1 VERAA
6 KQLKKIDYL
15 GRWGEAGLAL
25 ILLAIFA
32 LLYSQTIADPDLWGH
47 LRFGRDIWESG
58 RVSKQDPYSYLTV
71 GQKWINHEWLAEV
84 LFWRTF
90 ALAGT
95 KGLVLLKLAMGLL
108 TTTLLY
114 IHLRR
119 RVGALG
125 AAFLLLLLTP
135 LPLWRLLVTMR
146 PQLLTLL
153 CFTLVLL
160 ILQRAEEGGL
170 RNLWL
175 LPPLFAAWA
184 NCHGGFLAGLGVL
197 ILWAGVRVVLG
208 IAWRSE
214 VAFRLSE
221 VLALTGPVAASAGA
235 TLLNPYGPGLW
246 AFLLRTATVAREEI
260 TEWQPL
266 ALLSSAG
273 LSYLIP
279 LGITAVGLLY
289 SQRERRP
296 ALVAIYACA
305 AMLPLFAA
313 RHLALFAVSATV
325 LAGEHVYDL
334 WCRQFPR
341 EGTAR
346 RAFTPWRFLP
356 WFVPLSVYV
365 VGVLVPLTLLRSSE
379 IRSPVSCIQLP
390 AAYYPVRAVALLRAA
405 AAAGN
410 LATDFDWG
418 EYVLWHLGPQVK
430 VSVDGRRE
438 TVYSDEVY
446 RQNLRFVRG
455 EGDWDALLTTYP
467 TDMAL
472 VRADGPADNLLRLKP
487 GWSLAYEDEASALFV
502 REDSPLRERLQAAS
516 LPEIPYD
523 GRGLCFP

>member
-6 KQLKKIDYL
+6 KQLKKINYL
-15 GRWGEAGLAL
+15 RRWGKAGLAL
-25 ILLAIFA
+25 ILLALFTF
-32 LLYSQTIADPDLWGH
+32 LYTQTIADPDLWGH

-58 RVSKQDPYSYLTV
+58 QVSKQDPYSYLSA
-71 GQKWINHEWLAEV
+71 GQEWINHEWLAEV
-84 LFWRTF
+84 LFWGTF

-95 KGLVLLKLAMGLL
+95 KGLVLLKLAVGLL
-108 TTTLLY
+108 TTMLLY

-125 AAFLLLLLTP
+125 AAFPLLLLTP
-135 LPLWRLLVTMR
+135 LPLWRFLVTIR
-146 PQLLTLL
+146 PQILTLL

-160 ILQRAEEGGL
+160 ILQRAEQGGL

-208 IAWRSE
+208 MARRGE
-214 VAFRLSE
+214 VALRLPE
-221 VLALTGPVAASAGA
+221 VLTLVGPVAASAGA

-246 AFLLRTATVAREEI
+246 AFLLRTATVSREEI

-266 ALLSSAG
+266 VLLSSAG
-273 LSYLIP
+273 LSYLVP
-279 LGITAVGLLY
+279 LGITAAGLLY

-296 ALVAIYACA
+296 ALVAVYACVA
-305 AMLPLFAA
+305 LLPLLAA
-313 RHLALFAVSATV
+313 RHLALFAVSATI
-325 LAGEHVYDL
+325 LSGEHVYDL
-334 WCRQFPR
+334 WRRQSPLKSI
-341 EGTAR
+341 TQ
-346 RAFTPWRFLP
+346 RAFSPWHFLP
-356 WFVPLSVYV
+356 WLVPLSVYG

-379 IRSPVSCIQLP
+379 IRSPLSCIQLP
-390 AAYYPVRAVALLRAA
+390 QAYYPVRAVALLRAA
-405 AAAGN
+405 TPAGN

-430 VSVDGRRE
+430 VSMDGRRE

-446 RQNLRFVRG
+446 AQNLRFVRG
-455 EGDWDALLTTYP
+455 EGNWDALLTTYP

-487 GWSLAYEDEASALFV
+487 GWDLVYEDSVSALFV
-502 REDSPLRERLQAAS
+502 REDSPLREQLQAAS